1 MKIGLFTDTHYCDLD
16 LLEQDRKPRYAY
28 GAVKR
33 AFDDFK
39 KQGVQIAVCLGD
51 LVHFHN
57 GTTESLNHLKK
68 ISKLINSY
76 GIPTYHCMGNHD
88 NEVVSAF
95 DMEKITG
102 FHVAPTTVEDDKV
115 RLIFLDA
122 SYSPDGTPYGR
133 DDIDWTKS
141 LIPKSELEWLKNQL
155 ETDKKKVVFIH
166 QNIDTN
172 VESRHIVSNAD
183 EINDILAKYNVSHVY
198 QGHYH
203 YGAENVINGIPYTTL
218 RAMCIGEETN
228 YMIAEV

>member
-28 GAVKR
+28 GAVKK
-33 AFDDFK
+33 AFEDFK
-39 KQGVQIAVCLGD
+39 NQGVQLAVCLGD

-57 GTTESLNHLKK
+57 GKEESIRHLEK
-68 ISKLINSY
+68 ISSLINSY
-76 GIPTYHCMGNHD
+76 GIPIYHCMGNHD
-88 NEVVSAF
+88 NEIISGEEFA
-95 DMEKITG
+95 EISG
-102 FHVAPTTVEDDKV
+102 FKVAPTTVEDNEVK
-115 RLIFLDA
+115 LIFLDA
-122 SYSPDGTPYGR
+122 SYSPDGKPYGR
-133 DDIDWTKS
+133 EDIDWTKS
-141 LIPKSELEWLKNQL
+141 FVPKAELEWLEKQL
-155 ETDKKKVVFIH
+155 DTDKRKIVFTH

-183 EINDILAKYNVSHVY
+183 ELNAILAKHNVSHVY

-228 YMIAEV
+228 YLIAEV